1 MFEAFVQII
10 IEATQPRPAHTAVD
24 AVKRSGLSG
33 VNELAAG
40 LSHGRSVSLL
50 ALREHRIGR
59 NLGSDLSEGW
69 VCARRRPPP
78 GPRATRSGLI
88 LL

>member
-24 AVKRSGLSG
+24 AVKRSGLG
-33 VNELAAG
+33 WVNELAAG

-50 ALREHRIGR
+50 AG
-59 NLGSDLSEGW
+59 
-69 VCARRRPPP
+69 VA
-78 GPRATRSGLI
+78 
-88 LL
+88 

>member
-24 AVKRSGLSG
+24 TVKRSGLG
-33 VNELAAG
+33 WVNELAAG

-50 ALREHRIGR
+50 AG
-59 NLGSDLSEGW
+59 
-69 VCARRRPPP
+69 VA
-78 GPRATRSGLI
+78 
-88 LL
+88 